1 MTSRILVVEDDR
13 ALRSVLVSALQSGG
27 YEVEFAA
34 DGSAGVQAL
43 RDKAF
48 DVVLLDI
55 GLPFVD
61 GWHVL
66 STLEGRRVPSVI
78 VISARGDQADKVR
91 ALDMGADDYLAK
103 PFGSEELLARIRAV
117 LRRGQPPPQVP
128 LVVRWG
134 DVSVDLSRHSVL
146 KGDQEVRLS
155 PTEYLLVAELARHGH
170 QVMDYRTLLHQVW
183 GPAYGDE
190 RHYLRVFIQRLRL
203 KLEHDPAHPEV
214 IQTAPGRGY
223 RFGPALER

>member
-1 MTSRILVVEDDR
+1 MPGRILVVEDDR
-13 ALRSVLVSALQSGG
+13 ALRTVLVGALQSGG
-27 YEVEFAA
+27 FEVEQAA

-43 RDKAF
+43 KARSF

-66 STLEGRRVPSVI
+66 ETLEGRRLPSVI

-103 PFGSEELLARIRAV
+103 PFGSDELLARIRAV
-117 LRRGQPPPQVP
+117 VRRAQPPAQ
-128 LVVRWG
+128 LALIVRNA
-134 DVSVDLSRHSVL
+134 DVTVDLQNHSVL
-146 KGDQEVRLS
+146 RGEQEVRLS
-155 PTEYLLVAELARHGH
+155 PTEYLLLAELARHEH
-170 QVMDYRTLLHQVW
+170 EVMDYRTLLHRVW

-214 IQTAPGRGY
+214 IQTVPGRGY
-223 RFGPALER
+223 RLGAAIKR

>member
-13 ALRSVLVSALQSGG
+13 ALRGVLVSALQSGG

-34 DGSAGVQAL
+34 DGSAGVQVLKA
-43 RDKAF
+43 KAF

-117 LRRGQPPPQVP
+117 LRRGQPPAQVP

-155 PTEYLLVAELARHGH
+155 PTEYLLVAELARHAYE
-170 QVMDYRTLLHQVW
+170 VMDYRTLLHQGG

-223 RFGPALER
+223 RFGPARER

>member
-1 MTSRILVVEDDR
+1 MAGRILVVEDDR
-13 ALRSVLVSALQSGG
+13 ALRTVLVGALQSGG
-27 YEVEFAA
+27 FEVEQAA

-43 RDKAF
+43 RARTF
-48 DVVLLDI
+48 DIVLLDI

-66 STLEGRRVPSVI
+66 SSLEGRRAPSVI

-103 PFGSEELLARIRAV
+103 PFGSDELLARIRAV
-117 LRRGQPPPQVP
+117 LRRAQPPTQQP
-128 LVVRWG
+128 LVVREF
-134 DVSVDLSRHSVL
+134 DVTVDLQSHSVL
-146 KGDQEVRLS
+146 RGDQEVRLS
-155 PTEYLLVAELARHGH
+155 ATEYLLLAELARHQH
-170 QVMDYRTLLHQVW
+170 EVMDYRTLLHRVW

-214 IQTAPGRGY
+214 IQTVPGRGY
-223 RFGPALER
+223 RFGSAIKR

>member
-1 MTSRILVVEDDR
+1 MASKILVVEDDR

-43 RDKAF
+43 RSKPY

-103 PFGSEELLARIRAV
+103 PFASEELLARIRAV
-117 LRRGQPPPQVP
+117 LRRAQPPAQQS
-128 LVVRWG
+128 LVARWG
-134 DVSVDLSRHSVL
+134 PVSVDLSSHSVS
-146 KGDQEVRLS
+146 KDGHEIRLS
-155 PTEYLLVAELARHGH
+155 PTEYLLVAELARHAH
-170 QVMDYRTLLHQVW
+170 QVIDYRTLLHAVW

-203 KLEHDPAHPEV
+203 KLEDDPTHPDV

>member
-1 MTSRILVVEDDR
+1 MASKILVVEDDR
-13 ALRSVLVSALQSGG
+13 ALRNAVVSALQSGG

-43 RDKAF
+43 RVKAF

-66 STLEGRRVPSVI
+66 STLEGRRIPSVI

-117 LRRGQPPPQVP
+117 LRRGQPPAQVP
-128 LVVRWG
+128 LIVREG
-134 DVSVDLSRHSVL
+134 AVSVDLSRHAVL
-146 KGDQEVRLS
+146 KDGQEVRLS
-155 PTEYLLVAELARHGH
+155 PTEYLLVAELARHAH
-170 QVMDYRTLLHQVW
+170 EVMEYRTLLHDVW

-190 RHYLRVFIQRLRL
+190 RHYLRVFVQRLRV
-203 KLEHDPAHPEV
+203 KLERDAEHPEV
-214 IQTAPGRGY
+214 IQTVAGRGY
-223 RFGPALER
+223 RFGGAIER

>member
-1 MTSRILVVEDDR
+1 MPSRILVVEDDR
-13 ALRSVLVSALQSGG
+13 ALRNAVISALQSGG
-27 YEVEFAA
+27 YEVDYAA

-43 RDKAF
+43 SAKAY
-48 DVVLLDI
+48 DIVLLDI

-103 PFGSEELLARIRAV
+103 PFASEELLARIRAV
-117 LRRGQPPPQVP
+117 LRRAQPPAQLSIVA
-128 LVVRWG
+128 RSG
-134 DVSVDLSRHSVL
+134 HVSVDLSRHSVL
-146 KGDQEVRLS
+146 KNGQEVRLS
-155 PTEYLLVAELARHGH
+155 PTEYLLVAELARHANE
-170 QVMDYRTLLHQVW
+170 VMDYRTLLHEVW

-203 KLEHDPAHPEV
+203 KLEQDPAHPEV

-223 RFGPALER
+223 RFGPAIER

>member
-1 MTSRILVVEDDR
+1 VAGRILVVEDDR
-13 ALRSVLVSALQSGG
+13 ALRTVLVGALQSGG
-27 YEVEFAA
+27 FEVEQAA
-34 DGSAGVQAL
+34 DGSVGVQAL
-43 RDKAF
+43 KAKSF

-66 STLEGRRVPSVI
+66 STLDGRRVPSVI

-103 PFGSEELLARIRAV
+103 PFGSDELLARIRAV
-117 LRRGQPPPQVP
+117 LRRAQPPAQ
-128 LVVRWG
+128 LSLIVRSA
-134 DVSVDLSRHSVL
+134 DITVDLQKHSVL
-146 KGDQEVRLS
+146 RGDQEVRLS
-155 PTEYLLVAELARHGH
+155 ATEYLLLAELARHEH
-170 QVMDYRTLLHQVW
+170 EVMDYRTLLHRVW

-214 IQTAPGRGY
+214 IQTVPGRGY
-223 RFGPALER
+223 RFGPAVKH

>member
-1 MTSRILVVEDDR
+1 VAAKILVVEDDR
-13 ALRSVLVSALQSGG
+13 ALRNAVVSALQSGG
-27 YEVEFAA
+27 YQVEFAA

-43 RDKAF
+43 RTNTF

-66 STLEGRRVPSVI
+66 STLEGRRLPSVI

-117 LRRGQPPPQVP
+117 LRRGQPPVQVP
-128 LVVRWG
+128 LVVREG
-134 DVSVDLSRHSVL
+134 NVSVDLSRHAVL
-146 KGDQEVRLS
+146 QDGREVRLS
-155 PTEYLLVAELARHGH
+155 PTEYLLLAELARHAH
-170 QVMDYRTLLHQVW
+170 EVMDYRTLLHQVW

-203 KLEHDPAHPEV
+203 KLERDPAHPQV

-223 RFGPALER
+223 RFGPALEP

>member
-1 MTSRILVVEDDR
+1 MAGRILVVEDDR
-13 ALRSVLVSALQSGG
+13 ALRTVLVGALQSGG
-27 YEVEFAA
+27 FEVEQAA

-43 RDKAF
+43 KAKSF
-48 DVVLLDI
+48 EVALLDI

-103 PFGSEELLARIRAV
+103 PFGSDELLARIRAV
-117 LRRGQPPPQVP
+117 LRRAQPPAQQS
-128 LVVRWG
+128 LVVSEA
-134 DVSVDLSRHSVL
+134 DVTVDLQNHSVSR
-146 KGDQEVRLS
+146 GEQEVRLS
-155 PTEYLLVAELARHGH
+155 ATEYLLLVELARHQH
-170 QVMDYRTLLHQVW
+170 EVMDYRTLLHRVW

-190 RHYLRVFIQRLRL
+190 RHYLRVFIQRLRH

-214 IQTAPGRGY
+214 IQTVPGRGY
-223 RFGPALER
+223 RFGAAIKR